1 MRLVALVFV
10 VFGGLVIGSWGLS
23 ALGHGGTPDPAGR
36 TGLMSPVAG
45 GITLVIGLL
54 MLVSAGRRADAG
66 AT

>member
-1 MRLVALVFV
+1 MRLAALVLV
-10 VFGGLVIGSWGLS
+10 VFGGLVVGSWGLS
-23 ALGHGGTPDPAGR
+23 ALGHDGTPDPEGR
-36 TGLMSPVAG
+36 TGVMSPLAG